1 MLRFNFR
8 GVGRSEGCF
17 DYGVGELADA
27 ASALDWVQAID
38 PSARASWIAGV
49 SFGSWIAMKLLM
61 RRPEIEGFVAIA
73 APANRFDF
81 SFLAPCPRS
90 GLFIHGDLD
99 RVLPLTEV
107 IEQIDKLK
115 TQKDAVIE
123 HAVVPGANHFF
134 ENRIEPLI
142 SEVGAYLDK
151 RLDDPP
157 RIAIPA
163 RAD

>member
-1 MLRFNFR
+1 
-8 GVGRSEGCF
+8 
-17 DYGVGELADA
+17 
-27 ASALDWVQAID
+27 
-38 PSARASWIAGV
+38 V

-99 RVLPLTEV
+99 RVAPLKEV

-115 TQKDAVIE
+115 THKDAVIE
-123 HAVVPGANHFF
+123 HAVVCGANHFF

-151 RLDDPP
+151 RLGDPA